1 MQSHQAS
8 SLALRIQ
15 QQLCDHTAKL
25 VALIAAKREFSAYG
39 PSHSAVL
46 AVFAI
51 AFVIRTAQ

>member
-1 MQSHQAS
+1 
-8 SLALRIQ
+8 LRIQ